1 MLPAFQRGHL
11 LFSVHRVLRGTFKAD
26 LKRCPRC
33 PFIEHSADSELS
45 RIQPKKPM
53 HTSLLTPFF
62 PEPIFQQNINDLEFS
77 DAFKHI
83 TAQYG
88 YYTLI
93 DLASQPLSRLAK
105 LPGFTILYQMEYS
118 RFMET
123 RNLGHYIDD
132 PD

>member
-1 MLPAFQRGHL
+1 
-11 LFSVHRVLRGTFKAD
+11 
-26 LKRCPRC
+26 
-33 PFIEHSADSELS
+33 
-45 RIQPKKPM
+45 M

-62 PEPIFQQNINDLEFS
+62 HEPIFQQNINDLEFS
-77 DAFKHI
+77 DAFKSI
-83 TAQYG
+83 AEQYG

-93 DLASQPLSRLAK
+93 DLASQPISRLAK
-105 LPGFTILYQMEYS
+105 LPGFTLPFQMEYS